1 MILWSAFRRPGVP
14 LTSDDTWLTLLRVG
28 LGLHLAAY
36 CFSLSSVWS
45 FFLGGAEQG
54 FIGRELLEA
63 LATSRS
69 SFIPTM
75 SWIVHP
81 LVKIGLTEEAILNAT
96 FVALFLAACSL
107 LAGLFCR
114 TAAVVAW
121 LLHLCAAKS
130 GGFLSYGLD
139 SMMTIGLFYLMLSPL
154 PDRRALDAILWA
166 SPAADPKVL
175 GLFRLLLQL
184 HLCIIYFFGGLTKA
198 LGAGWWNGESL
209 WRALTRSPFD
219 VLPPDL
225 VVQVA
230 TFLPPLGIAVWVVE
244 LAYPLMIWPHRT
256 RAVWLVLTCGMHV
269 GIGAAMGMYLFA
281 LVMIVLNVAAFW
293 PEKWPL
299 QRSRGHNVPAP
310 S

>member
-1 MILWSAFRRPGVP
+1 
-14 LTSDDTWLTLLRVG
+14 
-28 LGLHLAAY
+28 
-36 CFSLSSVWS
+36 
-45 FFLGGAEQG
+45 
-54 FIGRELLEA
+54 
-63 LATSRS
+63 
-69 SFIPTM
+69 
-75 SWIVHP
+75 
-81 LVKIGLTEEAILNAT
+81 
-96 FVALFLAACSL
+96 
-107 LAGLFCR
+107 
-114 TAAVVAW
+114 
-121 LLHLCAAKS
+121 
-130 GGFLSYGLD
+130 
-139 SMMTIGLFYLMLSPL
+139 MLSPL